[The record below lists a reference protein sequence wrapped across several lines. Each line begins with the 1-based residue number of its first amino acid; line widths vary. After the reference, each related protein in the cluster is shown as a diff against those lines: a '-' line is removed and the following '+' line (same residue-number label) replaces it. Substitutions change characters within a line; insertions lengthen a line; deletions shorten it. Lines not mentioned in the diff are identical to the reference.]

1 MSLTLLVIAAVA
13 VVNAPRVRT
22 ALPRVETVLIAGVGA
37 ALTWAVLVPL
47 AALADAAI
55 DGAAVAS
62 STLRMATGL
71 VLVLQ
76 GGLAFVTGAPR
87 AEPSL
92 PGRRAALVPVAF
104 PVLLTPGL
112 ALLTVSGALDRAGP
126 QTVAVMAGALAMVP
140 LIAFVRVTPVTL
152 KVLDGLGRL
161 TGAVLLL
168 SGLALL
174 MNGVFDI

>member
-1 MSLTLLVIAAVA
+1 M
-13 VVNAPRVRT
+13 
-22 ALPRVETVLIAGVGA
+22 
-37 ALTWAVLVPL
+37 
-47 AALADAAI
+47 AALADAVI
-55 DGAAVAS
+55 DGASVAS

-76 GGLAFVTGAPR
+76 GGLALVTGAPR
-87 AEPSL
+87 AEPAL
-92 PGRRAALVPVAF
+92 PGRRAALVPVFF

-112 ALLTVSGALDRAGP
+112 ALLTISGALDRSAP
-126 QTVAVMAGALAMVP
+126 QAVAVAAAALAMVP
-140 LIAFVRVTPVTL
+140 LVALVRATPVHA

>member
-22 ALPRVETVLIAGVGA
+22 ALPRVETVLVAGVGA
-37 ALTWAVLVPL
+37 ALTWVVLVPL
-47 AALADAAI
+47 AALADAVI

-104 PVLLTPGL
+104 PVLLTPG
-112 ALLTVSGALDRAGP
+112 SRSSRSRARS
-126 QTVAVMAGALAMVP
+126 
-140 LIAFVRVTPVTL
+140 IAPARRPW
-152 KVLDGLGRL
+152 R
-161 TGAVLLL
+161 
-168 SGLALL
+168 SWREHWRWCR
-174 MNGVFDI
+174 